1 LQGRDFNYFCASSR
15 WWILSAEPLS
25 YDF

>member
-1 LQGRDFNYFCASSR
+1 MKISTFLR

-25 YDF
+25 YDL